1 MSHETSALT
10 VYVTKCI
17 SSLADSPLGRKQLH
31 TCLGDLEAL
40 AQSDEPLVKKHA
52 TIAVQRVKWAP

>member
-17 SSLADSPLGRKQLH
+17 SSLSDSPLGRKQLQA
-31 TCLGDLEAL
+31 CLGDLEAL